1 MLLQEVG
8 QTDKRT
14 RISAN
19 PCFVVSERKT
29 KYCNKNIYPLQKT
42 QQFPWNRLLPLG
54 KHAQSKYA
62 CEMTMENVHVK

>member
-14 RISAN
+14 GISAN
-19 PCFVVSERKT
+19 TCFLVSERKS

-42 QQFPWNRLLPLG
+42 QHWRRGWPL
-54 KHAQSKYA
+54 Q
-62 CEMTMENVHVK
+62 